1 MFIADYAHMLEDRF
15 SAGSAVLILQGAMLS
30 SPSYWLPRKIASILA
45 NKGYY
50 VALHSTSMLVMHDDM
65 YVASIHVYP
74 IDQICVVKLY
84 KYNKRVALYRAQLL
98 SLLEKLCAKVE
109 HGLVPVED

>member
-1 MFIADYAHMLEDRF
+1 M
-15 SAGSAVLILQGAMLS
+15 S
-30 SPSYWLPRKIASILA
+30 STTYWLPRKIASILA

-50 VALHSTSMLVMHDDM
+50 VALHSTSMLVMHDNT

-74 IDQICVVKLY
+74 MDQICVVKFY
-84 KYNKRVALYRAQLL
+84 KYNKRIAQYKTQLL

-109 HGLVPVED
+109 HELVPIEDQMWEV